1 LIVARIDPDSTP
13 LSAAQD
19 EALRPLFFYERKD
32 LLAAYWLVRDRPD
45 GPKLEIEEPT
55 VLRFLGN
62 LRGRTV
68 LDLGCGDA
76 RFGRYALEQGA
87 LCYLGLDGSTEMVG
101 LAKQV
106 LMGTAGEVNLQDLES
121 WPGDCNRRFD
131 VVVSQLALQYMENI
145 PRLFEVIR
153 NQLQPHGT
161 FVFSTEHPIITSSY
175 EGENS
180 DGIATSWRVRDY
192 FREGRR
198 VDRWLN
204 AAVVKQHRTLET
216 YVSELRRCGFQI
228 DRFSEGRPD
237 ITRFVNQTVYER
249 RLEVPICAIFR
260 CIADS

>member
-1 LIVARIDPDSTP
+1 
-13 LSAAQD
+13 
-19 EALRPLFFYERKD
+19 
-32 LLAAYWLVRDRPD
+32 
-45 GPKLEIEEPT
+45 
-55 VLRFLGN
+55 
-62 LRGRTV
+62 
-68 LDLGCGDA
+68 
-76 RFGRYALEQGA
+76 
-87 LCYLGLDGSTEMVG
+87 MVG